1 MPLMTGQGIPRPFNP
16 RATLARHADR
26 PISQEAFLRD
36 VRCLAEALPEAD
48 GAFNLCEDRYRF
60 TVAFAALLLRGQ
72 VNLLPPNRATDT
84 LASIARTQPGC
95 YALVDQIDPRL
106 PVPQVPVDALGTA
119 HGSPPA
125 PLAIPPGL
133 TAALAFTS
141 GTTGQPTPHA
151 KTWGQL
157 VESTRQAMVRF
168 GLDQGEPPA
177 LVATVP
183 AQHMYGLESAV
194 LYALLAQGILVAE
207 RPFFPEDIRAA
218 LGVQAGAVLITTP
231 FHLAACLRAGLH
243 WPAPR
248 MILCATAPLD
258 AALAREAERQ
268 FRCPLME
275 IYGCTEAGAV
285 ASRRTTSDT
294 TWQTYEGVHLLPPD
308 PAEPEVTRLQGPQHP
323 APIPLQDHVLPLNS
337 ERFELGERFS
347 DQLNIAGKRAS
358 LADLNLRLRGIQGV
372 VDGVFIPPEN
382 VEPGAMAR
390 LAALVVAPG
399 LDETQILEA
408 LARAIDPAF
417 LPRPLILLDRM
428 PRSST
433 GKLPRRMLLDLLAAH
448 QQCA

>member
-1 MPLMTGQGIPRPFNP
+1 M
-16 RATLARHADR
+16 
-26 PISQEAFLRD
+26 
-36 VRCLAEALPEAD
+36 
-48 GAFNLCEDRYRF
+48 
-60 TVAFAALLLRGQ
+60 
-72 VNLLPPNRATDT
+72 DT

-119 HGSPPA
+119 HSPPPA
-125 PLAIPPGL
+125 PLAIPPEQ
-133 TAALAFTS
+133 TAILAFTS

-157 VESTRQAMVRF
+157 VESTRQAVLRF
-168 GLDQGEPPA
+168 GLDQGEHPA

-183 AQHMYGLESAV
+183 AQHMYGLESTV
-194 LYALLAQGILVAE
+194 LYALLGQGVLVAE

-218 LGVQAGAVLITTP
+218 LGSGIGAQGSTILITTP
-231 FHLAACLRAGLH
+231 FHLGACLRAGLH

-248 MILCATAPLD
+248 LILCATAPLD

-285 ASRRTTSDT
+285 ASRRTTADI
-294 TWQTYEGVHLLPPD
+294 TWRTYEGVRLLPPD
-308 PAEPEVTRLQGPQHP
+308 PAEPDVARLQGPQHP
-323 APIPLQDHVLPLNS
+323 APVPLQDHLLSLDS

-358 LADLNLRLRGIQGV
+358 LADLNLRLNGIDGV
-372 VDGVFIPPEN
+372 LDGVFIPPEN
-382 VEPGAMAR
+382 VEPGGVAR

-399 LDETQILEA
+399 LDEAHIQRE
-408 LARAIDPAF
+408 LARTMDPVF
-417 LPRPLILLDRM
+417 LPRPLILVKRL
-428 PRSST
+428 PRSNT
-433 GKLPRRMLLDLLAAH
+433 GKLPRRVLLDLLAAH

>member
-1 MPLMTGQGIPRPFNP
+1 MTGHSLPQPFDP
-16 RATLARHADR
+16 RATLARR
-26 PISQEAFLRD
+26 TGRSISQEDFLCD
-36 VRCLAEALPEAD
+36 VRRLAEVLPEAV

-60 TVAFAALLLRGQ
+60 AVAFAALLLRGQ
-72 VNLLPPNRATDT
+72 VNLLPPNRTTDS
-84 LASIARTQPGC
+84 LASIARTRPGC
-95 YALVDQIDPRL
+95 YALVDHIDPRL
-106 PVPQVPVDALGTA
+106 PVPQVAVAVEEPGTA
-119 HGSPPA
+119 QRPPPV
-125 PLAIPPGL
+125 PLAIPPGQ
-133 TAALAFTS
+133 TAVLAFTS

-157 VESTRQAMVRF
+157 VESTRQAIDRF
-168 GLDQGEPPA
+168 GLDRGEPPT

-194 LYALLAQGILVAE
+194 LYALLGQGILVAE

-218 LGVQAGAVLITTP
+218 LGVQTGAVLITTP

-243 WPAPR
+243 WPTPR

-285 ASRRTTSDT
+285 ASRRTTMDT
-294 TWQTYEGVHLLPPD
+294 PWQTYEGVRLLPPD
-308 PAEPEVTRLQGPQHP
+308 SAEPQVTRLQGPQHP
-323 APIPLQDHVLPLNS
+323 APVPLQDHVQPLDSNH
-337 ERFELGERFS
+337 FELGERFS

-358 LADLNLRLRGIQGV
+358 LADLNLRLRGIEGIL
-372 VDGVFIPPEN
+372 DGVFIPPEH
-382 VEPGAMAR
+382 VEPGAVAR

-399 LDETQILEA
+399 LDEAQILRE

-417 LPRPLILLDRM
+417 LPRPLILVDRL

-433 GKLPRRMLLDLLAAH
+433 GKLPRRMLLDLLASH

>member
-1 MPLMTGQGIPRPFNP
+1 M
-16 RATLARHADR
+16 ARRADR
-26 PISQEAFLRD
+26 SISQEDFLCD
-36 VRCLAEALPEAD
+36 VRRLAEALPEAV

-60 TVAFAALLLRGQ
+60 AVAFAALLLRGQ
-72 VNLLPPNRATDT
+72 VNLLPPNRATDS
-84 LASIARTQPGC
+84 LAGIARTQPGC
-95 YALVDQIDPRL
+95 YALVDHIDPRL
-106 PVPQVPVDALGTA
+106 PVPQVAVDEAGTT
-119 HGSPPA
+119 HSLPPA
-125 PLAIPPGL
+125 PPSGPLDIPPGQ
-133 TAALAFTS
+133 TAVLAFTS

-157 VESTRQAMVRF
+157 VESTRQAMDRF
-168 GLDQGEPPA
+168 GLDRGEPPA

-183 AQHMYGLESAV
+183 AQHMYGLESAI
-194 LYALLAQGILVAE
+194 LYALRGQGVLVAD
-207 RPFFPEDIRAA
+207 RPFFPEYISAS
-218 LGVQAGAVLITTP
+218 LGVQAGALLITTP

-243 WPAPR
+243 WPTPR

-285 ASRRTTSDT
+285 ASRRTTADT
-294 TWQTYEGVHLLPPD
+294 TWRTYEEVRLLPPN

-323 APIPLQDHVLPLNS
+323 APVPLQDHVLPLDS
-337 ERFELGERFS
+337 ERFGLGERFS

-358 LADLNLRLRGIQGV
+358 LADLNLRLRGIEGV
-372 VDGVFIPPEN
+372 LDGVFIPPEN
-382 VEPGAMAR
+382 VEPGAVAR

-399 LDETQILEA
+399 LDETRILEA

-417 LPRPLILLDRM
+417 LPRPLILLDRL

-433 GKLPRRMLLDLLAAH
+433 GKLPRRLLLDLLATH